1 MTGKVS
7 LLLVDDR
14 PEGLVTLEAVLNNPD
29 YTLIKAGSGKE
40 ALAQVL
46 AHDFAAI
53 LMDVQMP
60 EMDGFETASIIK
72 QRERSKNIPII
83 FLTAINKA
91 DHFVSTGYSVG
102 AVDYMFKPFDPHIL
116 KSKVAVFV
124 DLHRKTRLLQEQS
137 EVLREI
143 EARERMRTLQELES
157 EGRRRYQNLADA
169 IPQIVFRA
177 GKGGD
182 VEYFNQF
189 WQQFTGLPAKSSVGS
204 VWREA
209 VAPTDL
215 ALIDFQWGESQ
226 KNLTGFECEC
236 RLRHGPTGEYRWHL
250 LRVVPEFNAASNLLC
265 WIGVASDI
273 HDQRQVLEE
282 LRKAKVMAEAAN
294 ETKSRFLANMSHEIR
309 TPLGAILGFSEI
321 LGQMETTPSERV
333 EAIATIR
340 RNGEQLSKII
350 NDILDLS
357 KVEAGKL
364 EMDCSRVP
372 LLEVVRDVRAVQ
384 SVVASAKGLQLH
396 FEIDGEIPVEIETD
410 PTRLRQVMINVIGN
424 AIKFSPAGRV
434 GVTFGFVPATED
446 DSSRLK
452 ICVEDS
458 GPGLTAEQIDD
469 LFQPFT
475 QVDTSMTRKYGGTGL
490 GLAISRRLARALGGD
505 IRVKASRPGEG
516 CRFEISIATGDVSG
530 VPKVR
535 QFVFDAEPSTEPK
548 KTQTRALEGV
558 EVLLVEDSLDN
569 QVLIKRFLTAAGAH
583 VEIANNGREGV
594 DKALSASHD
603 IVLMDIQMPE
613 LDGYDAIAL
622 LRKSG
627 FETPIVALTA
637 HSMLEERQRCLQL
650 GSNEHLT
657 KPINRA
663 ALIDCVENL
672 TRPNRPLGDVAAFEG
687 A

>member
-1 MTGKVS
+1 MSEKVS

-14 PEGLVTLEAVLNNPD
+14 PEGLVTLGAVLDHPD
-29 YTLIKAGSGKE
+29 YTLVKAGSGAE

-46 AHDFAAI
+46 AHDFAVI

-72 QRERSKNIPII
+72 QRERSRNIPII
-83 FLTAINKA
+83 FLTAINKD

-124 DLHRKTRLLQEQS
+124 DLYRKTRLLQNQA
-137 EVLREI
+137 EVIREI
-143 EARERMRTLQELES
+143 EARERIRTLQELES

-177 GKGGD
+177 NAAGE

-189 WQQFTGLPAKSSVGS
+189 WHLYTGFAPRGGIEAP
-204 VWREA
+204 WREA
-209 VAPTDL
+209 VHPEDL
-215 ALIDFQWGESQ
+215 ALIDEKWGEAAQS
-226 KNLTGFECEC
+226 LMGFECEC
-236 RLRHGPTGEYRWHL
+236 RLRHGRTNEDRWHL
-250 LRVVPEFNAASNLLC
+250 LRVVPEFNNASALLC

-273 HDQRQVLEE
+273 HDQKMVLAE
-282 LRKAKVMAEAAN
+282 LQRAKAMAEAAN

-321 LGQMETTPSERV
+321 LGGPETTSSERL

-364 EMDCSRVP
+364 EIECGRVS
-372 LLEVVRDVRAVQ
+372 LLEVIGDVRAIQ
-384 SVVASAKGLQLH
+384 TVAAAAKGLQLS
-396 FEIDGEIPVEIETD
+396 FEVVGEIPVEIETD
-410 PTRLRQVMINVIGN
+410 ATRFRQILINVIGN
-424 AIKFSPAGRV
+424 AVKFSPQ
-434 GVTFGFVPATED
+434 GVVAVTLQFVPATD
-446 DSSRLK
+446 DWSSSLR
-452 ICVEDS
+452 IIVADS

-475 QVDTSMTRKYGGTGL
+475 QVDTSMTRRYGGTGL
-490 GLAISRRLARALGGD
+490 GLAISRKLARALGGD
-505 IRVKASRPGEG
+505 IRVRASRPGEG
-516 CRFEISIATGDVSG
+516 CRFEISVATGDVTG
-530 VPKVR
+530 VRRTSVLGATAPPVVESSAAAGKV
-535 QFVFDAEPSTEPK
+535 
-548 KTQTRALEGV
+548 LENV
-558 EVLLVEDSLDN
+558 EILLVEDSVDN
-569 QVLIKRFLTAAGAH
+569 QVLISRFLSAAGAT

-594 DKALSASHD
+594 EKAMGSRHD

-622 LRKSG
+622 LRRSG
-627 FETPIVALTA
+627 FKTPIVALTA
-637 HSMLEERQRCLQL
+637 HSMIEERQRCLQL

-657 KPINRA
+657 KPINRK
-663 ALIDCVENL
+663 ALIECVRTLARREL
-672 TRPNRPLGDVAAFEG
+672 AQ
-687 A
+687 